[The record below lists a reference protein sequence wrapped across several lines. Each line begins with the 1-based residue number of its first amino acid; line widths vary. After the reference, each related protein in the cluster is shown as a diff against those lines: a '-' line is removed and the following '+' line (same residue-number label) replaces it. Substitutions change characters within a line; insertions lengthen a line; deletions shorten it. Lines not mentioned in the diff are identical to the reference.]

1 MTVFQKIIDGEIPC
15 EKVYED
21 DDVLAFHDIAPQAP
35 VHILVIPKKAIRS
48 MDSAEQGDQALV
60 GKLML
65 VSAEVARQEGLG
77 ESGYRLVTNVGT
89 DGGQTVFHLHV
100 HIMGGRPMRGMG

>member
-48 MDSAEQGDQALV
+48 MDSAEKGDEALV

-65 VSAEVARQEGLG
+65 VSAEVARQKGLG

>member
-1 MTVFQKIIDGEIPC
+1 MSVFQKIIDGEIPC
-15 EKVYED
+15 KKVYED

-35 VHILVIPKKAIRS
+35 VHILVIPKKAIPS
-48 MDSAEQGDQALV
+48 VDSAEQGDQSLL

-65 VSAEVARQEGLG
+65 VSAQVARQEGLG

>member
-21 DDVLAFHDIAPQAP
+21 DDVLAFNDIAPQAP
-35 VHILVIPKKAIRS
+35 VHILVVPKKAIRS
-48 MDSAEQGDQALV
+48 VDSAKQEDQRLL

-65 VSAEVARQEGLG
+65 VAAEVARQEGLG
-77 ESGYRLVTNVGT
+77 ESGYRLVTNVGA

-100 HIMGGRPMRGMG
+100 HIMGGRPLRGMG

>member
-15 EKVYED
+15 KKVYED

-48 MDSAEQGDQALV
+48 VDTAEQGDQSLI

-65 VSAEVARQEGLG
+65 VSAQGARQEGLG